1 VIPNVEVNERGNN
14 NRNAETC
21 FLRTKIGYRMMSH
34 TRNEVVKGEM
44 EITAGPNEN
53 GQKEI
58 VTPANNARKTNSE
71 PALSI

>member
-1 VIPNVEVNERGNN
+1 
-14 NRNAETC
+14 
-21 FLRTKIGYRMMSH
+21 MMSH